1 MLIVVEGPMGVG
13 KTSLTQLLAR
23 YFGAETC
30 LEMPGDNPF
39 LAELYA
45 DGRHAL
51 ATELHFLLQRCAQ
64 WQALPDGLCFSDHGP
79 DKDLLFTTQT
89 LSPAERD
96 LYLQIRARLLPQPP
110 QVDLMIFLDAPL
122 EVLYS
127 RVRARGDQWDA
138 AMQREYLAGVQARYA
153 DFFAG
158 YSGAVLDLRGE
169 NMDFVAHKKDA
180 KILTDLVGNKLHE
193 LGWRS

>member
-1 MLIVVEGPMGVG
+1 MLIVAEGPMGVG
-13 KTSLTQLLAR
+13 KTSLTQLLASH
-23 YFGAETC
+23 FGAKTC
-30 LEMPGDNPF
+30 LETPGNNPF

-51 ATELHFLLQRCAQ
+51 ATELHFLLQRCTQ

-79 DKDLLFTTQT
+79 DKDLLFTAQT
-89 LSPAERD
+89 LSTAERE
-96 LYLQIRARLLPQPP
+96 LYLQIRARLLPQTP

-122 EVLYS
+122 AVLHS
-127 RVRARGDQWDA
+127 RVRARGDHWDM

-153 DFFAG
+153 EFFAG
-158 YSGAVLDLRGE
+158 YSGSVLDLRGE
-169 NMDFVAHKKDA
+169 KLDFVAREKDA

-193 LGWRS
+193 LGWRN